1 MVNSFDDYLI
11 DLADYH
17 KVSTAQN
24 CLTLL
29 AADCSHLREMAVFL
43 MPSNENS
50 LTSNYGLRVYIG
62 ENYFTFKTSNITDDK
77 APVNIILNKD
87 EKIIDVRN
95 QPYQYPEEGHNY
107 DFR

>member
-11 DLADYH
+11 DLTDYH
-17 KVSTAQN
+17 KVTKAEN

-29 AADCSHLREMAVFL
+29 AADCSPLREMAVFL
-43 MPSNENS
+43 LPSSENS

-62 ENYFTFKTSNITDDK
+62 ENFFSFKPSNSSDEK
-77 APVNIILNKD
+77 APVHITLNKD
-87 EKIIDVRN
+87 EKIIDVRKE
-95 QPYQYPEEGHNY
+95 PYKYPEEGNNY